1 MSIVTGGQQFEEA
14 LKRLGK
20 RLGTARE
27 VRIGFMEDATYPDGT
42 HVASVAA
49 INNFG
54 APAAGI
60 PARPFF
66 TDMIVAKSAG
76 WAPRFAE
83 SLKATDYSAK
93 MALGRLGLVID
104 SQLRRS
110 IVEYSAVPNS
120 PVTDL
125 LKQRFPTGD
134 GITFSDVQRA
144 RGDVKAGKK
153 APAGKP
159 LIWSGNMEKSVSFE
173 VI

>member
-27 VRIGFMEDATYPDGT
+27 VRIGFMEDATYPNGT

-66 TDMIVAKSAG
+66 SSMIANKSPDWG
-76 WAPRFAE
+76 ERFARV
-83 SLKATDYSAK
+83 LKLCDYDTDL
-93 MALGRLGLVID
+93 ALARMGSGIQG
-104 SQLRRS
+104 QLAQS
-110 IVEYSAVPNS
+110 IVDFSGAPNS

-125 LKQRFPTGD
+125 LKQRFPTHD
-134 GITFSDVQRA
+134 GMTFEDVQQA
-144 RGDVKAGKK
+144 RRDVAAGAT

-159 LIWSGNMEKSVSFE
+159 LVWSGDMLKSIDQE
-173 VI
+173 VA